1 MANCITL
8 RIELQ
13 GTTTPQGI
21 GVIHYEV
28 WQCFP
33 GGAGI
38 GEVKIAQ
45 VPEQYPFNLR
55 VGEDLPPQIDPKR
68 PALGENVSNKPSHA
82 GDKRMT
88 VIADE
93 EMNIPPSTRSIS
105 RDGPKTYKTL
115 SGLSSSPH

>member
-1 MANCITL
+1 MYPMIVL
-8 RIELQ
+8 IS
-13 GTTTPQGI
+13 I
-21 GVIHYEV
+21 
-28 WQCFP
+28 
-33 GGAGI
+33 
-38 GEVKIAQ
+38 
-45 VPEQYPFNLR
+45 VPEQYLR

-68 PALGENVSNKPSHA
+68 PALRENVSNKPSHA

-115 SGLSSSPH
+115 SDLSSSPH